1 MAIPIKT
8 KSCKVCTN
16 KSSCFKKLSIPE
28 LGLIDENRLEISYKA
43 GEMICKQGSFASH
56 ILFVK
61 EGLIKLYI
69 EGKDKNLIIAIVP
82 AGNLIGLPSLFGD
95 PIFHYSAVTYEEST
109 VCLLNIDVF
118 RKFTRENAKFSSE
131 VINIINQSTIQ
142 SYDRFFSISQKN
154 TYARFADVILY
165 LAESIYKNHKF
176 NIPFSRKELA
186 ELASMSIE
194 SLSRITKGCDQEGIL
209 KIKGKEFEIINI
221 DRLRSISL
229 NG

>member
-8 KSCKVCTN
+8 KSCKECTN

-28 LGLIDENRLEISYKA
+28 LELIDDNRLEISYKS

-69 EGKDKNLIIAIVP
+69 EGKDKNLIIALVP
-82 AGNLIGLPSLFGD
+82 AGNLIGIPSLFGD

-109 VCLLNIDVF
+109 VCLLNIEVF
-118 RKFTRENAKFSSE
+118 RKFTRENAHFSSE
-131 VINIINQSTIQ
+131 LISIINQTTIQ

-154 TYARFADVILY
+154 TYARFADLIIY
-165 LAESIYKNHKF
+165 LSENIYKKPKF

-194 SLSRITKGCDQEGIL
+194 SLSRIIKGCNQEGIL

-221 DRLRSISL
+221 ERLRSISM